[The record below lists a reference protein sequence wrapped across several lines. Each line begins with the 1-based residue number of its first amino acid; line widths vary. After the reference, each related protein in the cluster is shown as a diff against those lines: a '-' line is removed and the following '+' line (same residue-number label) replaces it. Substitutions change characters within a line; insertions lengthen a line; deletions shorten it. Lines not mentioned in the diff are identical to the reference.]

1 MPPHGLSVR
10 YEMKRGMEDHKRES
24 QGLER
29 LDCFCFYFFWGGMVT
44 ASCVNYALL
53 IHDMSSQLSFHTCFS
68 ETSF

>member
-29 LDCFCFYFFWGGMVT
+29 LDCFCFYFFLGGGGD
-44 ASCVNYALL
+44 SKLR
-53 IHDMSSQLSFHTCFS
+53 
-68 ETSF
+68 

>member
-29 LDCFCFYFFWGGMVT
+29 LDCFCFYFFWGGGGD
-44 ASCVNYALL
+44 SKLR
-53 IHDMSSQLSFHTCFS
+53 
-68 ETSF
+68 

>member
-29 LDCFCFYFFWGGMVT
+29 LDCFCFYFFWGGEENV
-44 ASCVNYALL
+44 AAEGVHLGSG
-53 IHDMSSQLSFHTCFS
+53 LSFAAQSLH
-68 ETSF
+68 